1 MTKDTINPMK
11 RRGRSI
17 ARSAAALLA
26 LGAAAAL
33 LASCSPQ
40 KTPVP
45 HVSTAAVQETTVHET
60 VQIPGVLAP
69 SKTANVFSSIPG
81 NAGTVAAQVGDQ
93 VKSGQLLIK
102 LDTRRLNAQ
111 LAAAQAGVRSVEDRA
126 AQAKLGIE
134 TAKANLDLAKK
145 SYDRIKALY
154 ENKATSQSQFDDVQ
168 NKYQLAK
175 NGYQNA
181 LSQYQLLS
189 GSSLAQAKAQ
199 ANLVK
204 VQIDDGTIVSP
215 IDGVVTNR
223 NVNPGEV
230 VNMGVPLM
238 TVADTST
245 LKLQGTVSQNAVSA
259 IKLGQEAN
267 VLVDG
272 MPDAAFKG
280 TVTQIGPVAAST
292 GQYFPVVVTIKN
304 PGGLL
309 AGMTATASLSVSGS
323 GALVVPESAIRE
335 IDGTDYVF
343 VLSGNTVEQRK
354 VMIGLQ
360 NNTEAQVAGN
370 LKVGDRIATSNLD
383 VLRNGITV
391 NPKASQ

>member
-1 MTKDTINPMK
+1 MTKDSNKTKNQ
-11 RRGRSI
+11 RGRGV
-17 ARSAAALLA
+17 ARSAAALLTI
-26 LGAAAAL
+26 GAAAAL
-33 LASCSPQ
+33 LASCAPQ

-45 HVSTAAVQETTVHET
+45 QVSTTTVQETSVSET

-69 SKTANVFSSIPG
+69 NKTANVFSSIPG

-93 VKSGQLLIK
+93 VKTGQLLIK

-111 LAAAQAGVRSVEDRA
+111 LAAAEAGVRSVEDRA

-154 ENKATSQSQFDDVQ
+154 DNKATSQSQFDDVQ

-189 GSSLAQAKAQ
+189 GSSLAEAKAQ
-199 ANLVK
+199 ANLVQ
-204 VQIDDGTIVSP
+204 VQINDGTIVSP

-223 NVNPGEV
+223 DVNPGEV

-259 IKLGQEAN
+259 IKLGQEAK

-272 MPDAAFKG
+272 MPDTAFKG

-304 PGGLL
+304 PGTLL
-309 AGMTATASLSVSGS
+309 AGMTATASLNVSGS
-323 GALVVPESAIRE
+323 GTLVVPSSAIRE
-335 IDGTDYVF
+335 INGTDYVF

-354 VMIGLQ
+354 VMVGLR
-360 NNTEAQVAGN
+360 NNTVAQVAGE

-383 VLRNGITV
+383 VLRNGIAV
-391 NPKASQ
+391 DPKAGQ